1 LRLELRE
8 TELSTFSQE
17 ISRKERFWRCL
28 AMNQK
33 NNLIIGLIIAG
44 VVVMSANVDAD
55 PRDFVEG
62 LPNIGIMLQEITEVD
77 SSLFVTAFWSMLETI
92 EMAFIG
98 TVVGVAIALPLS
110 LLAARNLN
118 NKFVYV
124 PIRALL
130 AAIRTFPSIL
140 WAILFVIIVGLGP
153 FAGVLAII
161 MYTVGFIAKLQYE
174 AIEAIDADPMDA
186 VGAIGVSKL
195 QLIRFVV
202 LPESASHLL
211 SQILYIF
218 DYNIRQTSILGLV
231 GAGGIGFYIIN
242 YIKFFEYG
250 KAAVFMLVVLATVLI
265 IELVSVRIRDKYIV
279 KSQRGMQ
286 VKA

>member
-1 LRLELRE
+1 
-8 TELSTFSQE
+8 
-17 ISRKERFWRCL
+17 
-28 AMNQK
+28 
-33 NNLIIGLIIAG
+33 
-44 VVVMSANVDAD
+44 
-55 PRDFVEG
+55 
-62 LPNIGIMLQEITEVD
+62 
-77 SSLFVTAFWSMLETI
+77 
-92 EMAFIG
+92 
-98 TVVGVAIALPLS
+98 
-110 LLAARNLN
+110 LN

-124 PIRALL
+124 PVRALL

-250 KAAVFMLVVLATVLI
+250 KAAIFMLVGSPTIQIPEVIFFFFNSLI
-265 IELVSVRIRDKYIV
+265 SKGAPWHAVSSSKV
-279 KSQRGMQ
+279 KEKCISLSRLLFAKIG
-286 VKA
+286 A

>member
-17 ISRKERFWRCL
+17 ISRIERFWRCL
-28 AMNQK
+28 AMIQMYY
-33 NNLIIGLIIAG
+33 LIIGLIIAG
-44 VVVMSANVDAD
+44 VVVMSVNVDAD
-55 PRDFVEG
+55 PRDFAEG
-62 LPNIGIMLQEITEVD
+62 VPNIGIMLQEITEVD

-124 PIRALL
+124 PVRALL

-140 WAILFVIIVGLGP
+140 WAILYVIIVGLGP

-174 AIEAIDADPMDA
+174 AIEAVDADPMDA

-211 SQILYIF
+211 SQILYMF

-250 KAAVFMLVVLATVLI
+250 KAAVFMLVVLVTVLI
-265 IELVSVRIRDKYIV
+265 IDWVSVRIRDKYII

-286 VKA
+286 VKT